1 MYGAAPCAAAA
12 GAVQLLEIAGCLNLS
27 DRAIQT
33 SFAFENLAF
42 AAHEIEVFNIIWVII
57 CQ

>member
-1 MYGAAPCAAAA
+1 MDGAAPCATA
-12 GAVQLLEIAGCLNLS
+12 AVQLLEIAGCLNLS